1 MRRPRLWAG
10 AYTLLASIAAVALA
24 AGILGGSYRAV
35 ERSDYVT
42 YQTAGLIVL
51 HGDGACLYTAACQA
65 AAQHELIGDEP
76 TFERGALPF
85 NSPPWLAALAAPLA
99 LLALPVAFG
108 IFTLLSLVLL
118 AVAGWRLAWG
128 SAATRA
134 VATLLVLSAW
144 PTAMGAIRGQS
155 SLAVAAL
162 LGMSVAATTAGLAR
176 GSGLLLGLSAF
187 KPTLGP
193 LWLARQA
200 LDGRWAALLT
210 AAAAVIV
217 LVAISA
223 LIVSPQAL
231 LDYPSYLL
239 GTAGDPGALGV
250 HVEQMVNWRGAAL
263 RLGAPAS
270 PLAAMGVTV
279 TLLLLVAAWWW
290 ARSSPRATPLAA
302 AAALVATPL
311 VIPHANQHEA
321 ILASLGVLI
330 LVAALPE
337 LRGRLA
343 VAAIASHAVLWAGPA
358 LDGEASGWL
367 IFGLLLAWLCLIGA
381 LSWREG
387 RRVLPSG
394 SGA

>member
-1 MRRPRLWAG
+1 MLWAG
-10 AYTLLASIAAVALA
+10 AYALLASVAAVALA
-24 AGILGGSYRAV
+24 TAVLGGSYRAV
-35 ERSDYVT
+35 ERSDFVT

-51 HGDGACLYTAACQA
+51 HGDGACLYTVECQA

-76 TFERGALPF
+76 SFERGGLPF

-108 IFTLLSLVLL
+108 IFTILSLLLL
-118 AVAGWRLAWG
+118 AAAAWRLAWG
-128 SAATRA
+128 TTGTRA

-144 PTAMGAIRGQS
+144 PTVMGAIRGQS
-155 SLAVAAL
+155 SLAVVGL
-162 LGMSVAATTAGLAR
+162 LGFSVAATARGFETRSGLLAGLA
-176 GSGLLLGLSAF
+176 AF
-187 KPTLGP
+187 KPTLVP
-193 LWLARQA
+193 LWLARLA
-200 LDGRWAALLT
+200 LERRWMALL
-210 AAAAVIV
+210 ASAWV
-217 LVAISA
+217 L
-223 LIVSPQAL
+223 LILVGLTSLVVSKQAL

-239 GTAGDPGALGV
+239 GTAGNPDALGV

-263 RLGAPAS
+263 RLGAPTS
-270 PLAAMGVTV
+270 PLAAIGVTI
-279 TLLLLVAAWWW
+279 TLGVLVAAWWW
-290 ARSSPRATPLAA
+290 ARRSQRATALAA
-302 AAALVATPL
+302 AAAFVATPL

-337 LRGRLA
+337 LRRPLA
-343 VAAIASHAVLWAGPA
+343 AAAIGSQAVLWVGPV

-367 IFGLLLAWLCLIGA
+367 IFGLLIAWLCLIGW